1 MELINCAIIEDN
13 TVVNVIVV
21 ESLEKAIEI
30 FGGEIITITDSGP
43 HMGWTRVDGIW
54 TNPPTEEI

>member
-54 TNPPTEEI
+54 TNPLAEEI

>member
-13 TVVNVIVV
+13 TVVNVVVV
-21 ESLEKAIEI
+21 ESLEKAIEL
-30 FGGEIITITDSGP
+30 FGENVITVTDAGP

-54 TNPPTEEI
+54 TNAVAEEI